1 MAIALRELDSE
12 TDKVTLAAPITVDKP
27 LLSLPAGSGID
38 PRLSGRRAACVGAG
52 SDLLDSQR
60 NAVARDRI
68 ENEKLVRFNRSLHA
82 AWRDA
87 VRTPWRKL
95 RRRLR
100 DALPVSSEGVAVA
113 LDQATNLTAVPYE
126 GRLPPPL
133 SQCEVVAPAQHQTRL
148 HPLSVHSTY
157 GERLYYLD
165 HAVQAPA
172 MTLEHL
178 VDQYWFPA
186 FGLLISPEG
195 RVWRHS
201 FIVPFRDGYLSSIKA
216 IVERRAADGTRER
229 RLHLERLARA
239 PRIIGEHLL
248 IAGSDKHNYGH
259 YLHDIAPLIDLG
271 ARIGAP
277 MLTWTLRPWQRALI
291 ARLEVPHGLIREIRA
306 RPVFLEHAVTSNRFT
321 GLSSQNAHPQSRE
334 AFARILANVR
344 KHAPATKTPPRV
356 LICRSPSNSRNI
368 TNRAAMIEALKA
380 LGFVAIQPD
389 MLGFDEQAL
398 LFAQAKIIVC
408 EFGAALSNAYFCRPD
423 TKIVEIIAE
432 GQHDP
437 WSSHFCAML
446 GLEHVVLFQRQ
457 SAEVLASVPRH
468 VKDSTFSYAVDIP
481 KLVETVKALI

>member
-1 MAIALRELDSE
+1 MG
-12 TDKVTLAAPITVDKP
+12 KVTPAALIPVDKQ
-27 LLSLPAGSGID
+27 LLSLPSRSGID
-38 PRLSGRRAACVGAG
+38 PRLSRRPAACAVGAG
-52 SDLLDSQR
+52 PDLLDSQR

-68 ENEKLVRFNRSLHA
+68 ENEKVVRLNRLLHA

-87 VRTPWRKL
+87 VRTPWRNL

-100 DALPVSSEGVAVA
+100 DALPASSDGVPVA
-113 LDQATNLTAVPYE
+113 LDETTNLTAVPYE

-133 SQCEVVAPAQHQTRL
+133 SRCEVVAPAQYQTRL
-148 HPLSVHSTY
+148 HPLSVNSTNA
-157 GERLYYLD
+157 ERIHYLQHNV
-165 HAVQAPA
+165 HAPG

-178 VDQYWFPA
+178 VEQYWFPA

-201 FIVPFRDGYLSSIKA
+201 FIVPFRVGYLSSIKA
-216 IVERRAADGTRER
+216 IADRPLPDGTREP

-239 PRIIGEHLL
+239 PRIAGEHLL

-259 YLHDIAPLIDLG
+259 YLHDIVPLIDLG
-271 ARIGAP
+271 ARMGAP

-291 ARLEVPHGLIREIRA
+291 ARLEVPEGLIREVRP
-306 RPVFLEHAVTSNRFT
+306 RPVFLEHAVTSNRFN

-344 KHAPATKTPPRV
+344 KHAPAMNTPPRA
-356 LICRSPSNSRNI
+356 LICRSPSNSRNV

-389 MLGFDEQAL
+389 KLKFDEQAL
-398 LFAQAKIIVC
+398 LFAQAKVIVC
-408 EFGAALSNAYFCRPD
+408 EFGAALSNAYFCPPD

-446 GLEHVVLFQRQ
+446 GLQHVVLFQRQ
-457 SAEVLASVPRH
+457 SAKVLASMPRH

-481 KLVETVKALI
+481 TLVETVKALI